1 METTGALPRPAN
13 GALDALSRLASL
25 DLSRPMPF
33 AALGSLFLIARAP
46 FLNYGYGTDPDAWRV
61 ALTGQYLWEH
71 GKYFP
76 SRLPGNPLHE
86 LALAPFVP
94 LGWVAANLATALVAL
109 VGVWLFARIVRHLEL
124 PNPAV
129 LVVGFAFM
137 PLLFI
142 NSIAAMDYMWT
153 LTMILA
159 AYYLTLRDRPLWA
172 GVFIGLAMGFRL
184 QSGIAGIPLVYAML
198 RSPGRPLTPNT
209 GGTEHVQRASD
220 APQNW
225 GVGGLWGRVLPFGL
239 AAAGVAV
246 LAFAPVLA
254 TYGLDFANFYD
265 EKVEWQVVLRLLGK
279 ESLGILGSLAVLA
292 GLALSLRRLAALP
305 RDLVRDAQVGV
316 WLLFIGL
323 YTASFL
329 RLPHEIGYMVPV
341 FPFGLLFLGRY
352 LSRPVITAV
361 VAAVLVAGFV
371 DITTPSDDLTVDA
384 FREATVGKGLLLSNA
399 DTQSSQRAFVE
410 DILDADVPEHSVVIT
425 GFVYPQLA
433 MRERDDLDIRILQSD
448 YEAIS
453 MLSDRGEAV
462 DTERDVRYVWLLTYD
477 AFMAL
482 RSQGYAFFIV
492 PDAAGGT
499 AALYHYRPTLFGA
512 SFLPLDR
519 PAPSAG
525 KGTASTDR

>member
-1 METTGALPRPAN
+1 
-13 GALDALSRLASL
+13 
-25 DLSRPMPF
+25 
-33 AALGSLFLIARAP
+33 
-46 FLNYGYGTDPDAWRV
+46 
-61 ALTGQYLWEH
+61 
-71 GKYFP
+71 
-76 SRLPGNPLHE
+76 
-86 LALAPFVP
+86 
-94 LGWVAANLATALVAL
+94 
-109 VGVWLFARIVRHLEL
+109 
-124 PNPAV
+124 
-129 LVVGFAFM
+129 
-137 PLLFI
+137 
-142 NSIAAMDYMWT
+142 
-153 LTMILA
+153 MILA
-159 AYYLTLRDRPLWA
+159 AYYLTLRDRPLLA
-172 GVFIGLAMGFRL
+172 GIFIGLAMGFRL
-184 QSGIAGIPLVYAML
+184 QAGIAGIPLVYLML
-198 RSPGRPLTPNT
+198 RQSLAELPPGASPWAPSSWWPRGARAP
-209 GGTEHVQRASD
+209 RDASD
-220 APQNW
+220 APQYW
-225 GVGGLWGRVLPFGL
+225 GVGGVGGRVLPFGL

-254 TYGLDFANFYD
+254 AYGLDFANFYD

-316 WLLFIGL
+316 WLLFIAL

-352 LSRPVITAV
+352 LSRPVITGV
-361 VAAVLVAGFV
+361 VAAILVAGLV

-410 DILDADVPEHSVVIT
+410 DILDAEVPEHSVVIT

-433 MRERDDLDIRILQSD
+433 MRERDDLDIRILQRD

-462 DTERDVRYVWLLTYD
+462 DTARDVRYVWLLTYD
-477 AFMAL
+477 AFIAL

-512 SFLPLDR
+512 TFLPLDR

>member
-1 METTGALPRPAN
+1 MQTTGALPRPAN
-13 GALDALSRLASL
+13 GPLDALARFAAL
-25 DLSRPMPF
+25 DLSRPTAF
-33 AALGSLFLIARAP
+33 AALASLFLLARAP

-86 LALAPFVP
+86 FALAPFVP
-94 LGWVAANLATALVAL
+94 FGWVAANLATALVSLA
-109 VGVWLFARIVRHLEL
+109 GVWLFARIVRHLDL

-142 NSIAAMDYMWT
+142 NSIAGMDYMWT

-172 GVFIGLAMGFRL
+172 GVFLGLAMGFRL
-184 QSGIAGIPLVYAML
+184 QSGIAGIPLAYAML
-198 RSPGRPLTPNT
+198 RSSPGVTSPAFLRRL
-209 GGTEHVQRASD
+209 
-220 APQNW
+220 
-225 GVGGLWGRVLPFGL
+225 LPFGF
-239 AAAGVAV
+239 AAAGVTL
-246 LAFAPVLA
+246 LALAPVLA
-254 TYGLDFANFYD
+254 TYSLDFANFYD

-279 ESLGILGSLAVLA
+279 ESLGVVGSLAVLA
-292 GLALSLRRLAALP
+292 GLALSARRLASVPGDLL
-305 RDLVRDAQVGV
+305 RDPQVGV
-316 WLLFIGL
+316 WLLFIAL
-323 YTASFL
+323 YTFSFL

-352 LSRPVITAV
+352 LSRAVITGV
-361 VAAVLVAGFV
+361 VAAVLVAGLV
-371 DITTPSDDLTVDA
+371 DITTPSDDLTVEA
-384 FREATVGKGLLLSNA
+384 FREATIGKGLLLSNA
-399 DTQSSQRAFVE
+399 DTQTSQREFVE
-410 DILDADVPEHSVVIT
+410 DILEADVPDHSVVIA

-433 MRERDDLDIRILQSD
+433 MRARDRLDVGILQRD
-448 YEAIS
+448 YDAIS

-462 DTERDVRYVWLLTYD
+462 DTRRDIRYVWLLTYD
-477 AFMAL
+477 AFIAL

-512 SFLPLDR
+512 TFLPLDR